1 MASFSVSVPH
11 AIGREAALVRVQ
23 KFLDDV
29 RQDYSAHISDVRGE
43 WRGNCLDFG
52 FSATGLPVK
61 GTLVVEDSAVHVAGP
76 LPLAALF
83 FRGKIEQTIRQE
95 LERLLR

>member
-1 MASFSVSVPH
+1 MASFHVSVPH
-11 AIGREAALVRVQ
+11 AIGCEAALVRVQ
-23 KFLDDV
+23 QFLDLV
-29 RQDYSAHISDVRGE
+29 RQDYAAHIGDVRGE
-43 WRGNCLDFG
+43 WRENRLDFG

-61 GTLVVEDSAVHVAGP
+61 GTLVVEENAVHVSGP

-95 LERLLR
+95 LEKLLA